1 MNYII
6 IPANTELAIYPFI
19 GYYNTVFVIRYGFN
33 LDGHT
38 IYTIG
43 PSNYLLFDGGTITN
57 GTIHGRTLDGIVRPE
72 WFGAK
77 GNAVIDGD
85 GNVTGT
91 DDTDA
96 IEMALRFTELYIFD
110 TTNLEYIISPHLRDY
125 IHNLATIEFNGT
137 SKYILK
143 RSLYLRLGVSAN
155 FNGCTLIPMLETND
169 HVGFSSP
176 KESSQCIFDSYP
188 FILYVNWNIIT
199 EGMCFIYPPRL
210 GSISNV
216 KVGIYKGGEPNMVL
230 GFIYLAAPMVVHD
243 IFTSHI
249 CPVVCTPDG
258 TIQQSNNTTQ
268 TCYLDAV
275 SISRITAVWPLYS
288 APVKKPAIPFIIHKR
303 CHGDA
308 WRIEQL
314 SNECGGHYKN
324 DKVTPMLTWI
334 QYIYGIYFDQTFG
347 LTITNCIHADGVI
360 WRCSDVEYV
369 SNHNEHLSLF
379 VNYTN
384 IAIRNC
390 YFVSA
395 SEDRC
400 SLVLQ
405 EDNSNFKPC
414 ANTVV
419 LDNITFVIANQSRRY
434 DVFYPQIAIGDNGFP
449 IIEYRDVK
457 TNLFSPSIGDFA
469 MRPTTG
475 FTFSHGGNVYVS
487 HFRRGVIDLTGDTVD
502 VKRGNV
508 LGPVTGNCSVQ
519 IDTLNISLF
528 DTNTGFDPT
537 ELYSY
542 DIKLI
547 NKIASDCYASV
558 DITSSPISASTV
570 SSNQCVRLR
579 IAPHFAD
586 GYAVYVKRTNS
597 ISSAFAILP
606 LSYNGILVDW
616 GNWINGIRWEIGVA
630 EETDPLWGC
639 TPLPMKSNEHIEFG
653 QSGHVRYYV
662 NNIFKALPWASPTLE
677 LVDVENPLQ
686 TCFTEE
692 DGDRRCYNTQSW
704 AYIRPTT
711 SNVYHVSLGYP
722 SSPTMYQ
729 DQIYTIRN
737 GFDDSVVEIRISFP
751 QGPTV
756 KTVKGKDFVT
766 AYVDGIRGLYL
777 QFNSS
782 HYHCDITIQCNQVN
796 NLVTMVNGTNTFP
809 DKPSSQWPILYTIST
824 SEPSGTTSGRPTN
837 AAAGTYYFDTTI
849 GKPIWSKGNNQ
860 WTDANGIIV

>member
-77 GNAVIDGD
+77 GNATIGERGTV
-85 GNVTGT
+85 NGT

-96 IEMALRFTELYIFD
+96 IEMAFRFTELYIYD
-110 TTNLEYIISPHLRDY
+110 NTHHIYVIDQERHDY
-125 IHNLATIEFNGT
+125 IHNHATIVFNGT
-137 SKYILK
+137 CSYKIS
-143 RSLYLRLGVSAN
+143 RSLYVRLGVSID
-155 FNGCTLIPMLETND
+155 FNGCTLLPDRSSNS
-169 HVGFSSP
+169 GFSN
-176 KESSQCIFDSYP
+176 CGAINDTNTFP
-188 FILYVNWNIIT
+188 FILYVNWDKTNHC
-199 EGMCFIYPPRL
+199 MCFDYPPRL
-210 GSISNV
+210 GSICNV
-216 KVGIYKGGEPNMVL
+216 KIGYYDNANYESDL
-230 GFIYLAAPMVVHD
+230 GFIFLAAPMEIHD

-249 CPVVCTPDG
+249 CPVVSTPEGSITLSDN
-258 TIQQSNNTTQ
+258 STQ

-275 SISRITAVWPLYS
+275 SISRVTSIWYMPAQSDLQENETAHVPTT
-288 APVKKPAIPFIIHKR
+288 IPYLIYKR
-303 CHGDA
+303 CHGDS

-314 SNECGGHYKN
+314 SNECSVDRFVKGY
-324 DKVTPMLTWI
+324 TALM
-334 QYIYGIYFDQTFG
+334 IYGIYFDQTYS

-369 SNHNEHLSLF
+369 GNNNERLSLL
-379 VNYTN
+379 VKYSN

-390 YFVSA
+390 YFSSA
-395 SEDRC
+395 SDTRA
-400 SLVLQ
+400 SLILQ
-405 EDNSNFKPC
+405 EDNNYFKPC

-419 LDNITFVIANQSRRY
+419 LDNITFVIANQARSY
-434 DVFYPQIAIGDNGFP
+434 GDFYPQIAIGDNGFP

-508 LGPVTGNCSVQ
+508 LGPVTG
-519 IDTLNISLF
+519 TLSATAEIINSSLATF
-528 DTNTGFDPT
+528 TSSD
-537 ELYSY
+537 EYEYS
-542 DIKLI
+542 IKLF
-547 NKIASDCYASV
+547 NKIASNCYVSV
-558 DITSSPISASTV
+558 AINDITVASSQNVGCICIRMT
-570 SSNQCVRLR
+570 
-579 IAPHFAD
+579 PHFAD
-586 GYAVYVKRTNS
+586 GYAVYVKRQKEGTS
-597 ISSAFAILP
+597 DAFAILP

-616 GNWINGIRWEIGVA
+616 GNWINGVPWVDN
-630 EETDPLWGC
+630 DPLTGY
-639 TPLPMKSNEHIEFG
+639 TSLTMKSNEHIEFG
-653 QSGHVRYYV
+653 LSGHVRYYV

-686 TCFTEE
+686 ICFTEE
-692 DGDRRCYNTQSW
+692 DGDRRCYSHQSW

-766 AYVDGIRGLYL
+766 AYVDGNRGLYL
-777 QFNSS
+777 KFNSS
-782 HYHCDITIQCNQVN
+782 HYNCDIAVQCNQVN
-796 NLVTMVNGTNTFP
+796 NLVTMVNETNTFP
-809 DKPSSQWPILYTIST
+809 DKPYIQWTGLTTIAT
-824 SEPSGTTSGRPTN
+824 SAPSGTTSGRPTN

-860 WTDANGIIV
+860 WTDANGIIR

>member
-77 GNAVIDGD
+77 GNATIGERGTV
-85 GNVTGT
+85 NGT

-96 IEMALRFTELYIFD
+96 IEMAFRFTELYIYD
-110 TTNLEYIISPHLRDY
+110 NTHHIYVIDQERHDY
-125 IHNLATIEFNGT
+125 IHNHATIVFNGT
-137 SKYILK
+137 CSYKIS
-143 RSLYLRLGVSAN
+143 RSLYVRLGVSID
-155 FNGCTLIPMLETND
+155 FNGCTLLPDRSSNS
-169 HVGFSSP
+169 GFSN
-176 KESSQCIFDSYP
+176 CGAINDTNTFP
-188 FILYVNWNIIT
+188 FILYVNWDKTNHC
-199 EGMCFIYPPRL
+199 MCFDYPPRL
-210 GSISNV
+210 GSICNV
-216 KVGIYKGGEPNMVL
+216 KIGYYDNANYESDL
-230 GFIYLAAPMVVHD
+230 GFIFLAAPMEIHD

-249 CPVVCTPDG
+249 CPVVSTPEGSITLSDN
-258 TIQQSNNTTQ
+258 STQ

-275 SISRITAVWPLYS
+275 SISRVTSIWYMPAQSDLQENETAHVPTT
-288 APVKKPAIPFIIHKR
+288 IPYLIYKR
-303 CHGDA
+303 CHGDS

-314 SNECGGHYKN
+314 SNECSVDRFVKEY
-324 DKVTPMLTWI
+324 PELM
-334 QYIYGIYFDQTFG
+334 IYGIYFDQTFG

-360 WRCSDVEYV
+360 WRCTDVEYV
-369 SNHNEHLSLF
+369 GNHNERLSLF
-379 VNYTN
+379 VNYSN

-395 SEDRC
+395 SDTKA

-405 EDNSNFKPC
+405 ENNSNFKPC

-419 LDNITFVIANQSRRY
+419 LDNITFVIANQSRSY
-434 DVFYPQIAIGDNGFP
+434 GDFYPQIAVGDNGFP

-475 FTFSHGGNVYVS
+475 FSFSHGGNIYVS
-487 HFRRGVIDLTGDTVD
+487 HFRRGVIDLTGNTVD

-508 LGPVTGNCSVQ
+508 LGPVSGTFSATAEIIKSN
-519 IDTLNISLF
+519 LAY
-528 DTNTGFDPT
+528 
-537 ELYSY
+537 YSSEDGY
-542 DIKLI
+542 QYSIKLF
-547 NKIASDCYASV
+547 NMIASDCYVSV
-558 DITSSPISASTV
+558 AINNISVAPSQYVGCICIRMT
-570 SSNQCVRLR
+570 
-579 IAPHFAD
+579 PHFAD
-586 GYAVYVKRTNS
+586 GYAVYVKRQKGTS
-597 ISSAFAILP
+597 KAYAILP

-616 GNWINGIRWEIGVA
+616 GDWINGVRWLKE
-630 EETDPLWGC
+630 EDNETDPLQGF
-639 TPLPMKSNEHIEFG
+639 TSLTMKSNEHIEFG

-662 NNIFKALPWASPTLE
+662 NNIFKALPCASPTFE

-692 DGDRRCYNTQSW
+692 DGDRRCFSHQSW

-756 KTVKGKDFVT
+756 KTVKGKEFVT
-766 AYVDGIRGLYL
+766 AYVDGNRGLYL
-777 QFNSS
+777 KFNSS
-782 HYHCDITIQCNQVN
+782 HYHCDIAVQCNQVN
-796 NLVTMVNGTNTFP
+796 NLVTMVNGANTFP
-809 DKPSSQWPILYTIST
+809 DKPYSQWTGLTLVQTTAPA
-824 SEPSGTTSGRPTN
+824 GTTSGRPTN

-849 GKPIWSKGNNQ
+849 GKPIWSKGNGQ
-860 WTDANGIIV
+860 WTDANGIIT

>member
-143 RSLYLRLGVSAN
+143 RSLYLRLGVSVN
-155 FNGCTLIPMLETND
+155 FNGCTLLPMLEAND
-169 HVGFSSP
+169 NVGFSSP
-176 KESSQCIFDSYP
+176 KESSQCFFDSYP
-188 FILYVNWNIIT
+188 FILYVNWNKIN
-199 EGMCFIYPPRL
+199 EGMCFEYPPRL

-216 KVGIYKGGEPNMVL
+216 KVGLYKGGEPNMVL

-303 CHGDA
+303 SHGDA

-314 SNECGGHYKN
+314 SNECGGHCKN
-324 DKVTPMLTWI
+324 DKVTPTLTWI

-360 WRCSDVEYV
+360 WRCTDVEYV
-369 SNHNEHLSLF
+369 GNHNERLSLF
-379 VNYTN
+379 VNYSN

-395 SEDRC
+395 SDTKA

-405 EDNSNFKPC
+405 ENNSNFKPC

-419 LDNITFVIANQSRRY
+419 LDNITFVIANHSRSY
-434 DVFYPQIAIGDNGFP
+434 GDFYPQIAIGDNGFP

-475 FTFSHGGNVYVS
+475 FTFSHGGNIYVS
-487 HFRRGVIDLTGDTVD
+487 HFRRGVIDLTGNTVD

-508 LGPVTGNCSVQ
+508 LGPVTGTFSATAEIINSNLANYNDNDEF
-519 IDTLNISLF
+519 I
-528 DTNTGFDPT
+528 
-537 ELYSY
+537 YS
-542 DIKLI
+542 IKLF
-547 NKIASDCYASV
+547 NKIASNCYVSV
-558 DITSSPISASTV
+558 AINDITVASSQNVGCICIRMT
-570 SSNQCVRLR
+570 
-579 IAPHFAD
+579 PHFAD
-586 GYAVYVKRTNS
+586 GYAVYVKRQKEGTS
-597 ISSAFAILP
+597 DAFAILP

-616 GNWINGIRWEIGVA
+616 GNWINGVPWVDN
-630 EETDPLWGC
+630 DPLTGY
-639 TPLPMKSNEHIEFG
+639 TSLTMKSNEHIEFG
-653 QSGHVRYYV
+653 LSGHVRYYV

-692 DGDRRCYNTQSW
+692 DGDRRCYSHQSW

-766 AYVDGIRGLYL
+766 AYVDGNRGLYL
-777 QFNSS
+777 KFNSS
-782 HYHCDITIQCNQVN
+782 HYNCDIAVQCNQVN
-796 NLVTMVNGTNTFP
+796 NLVTMVNETNTFP
-809 DKPSSQWPILYTIST
+809 DKPYIQWTGLTTIAT
-824 SEPSGTTSGRPTN
+824 SAPSGTTSGRPTN

-860 WTDANGIIV
+860 WTDANGIIR